1 MEDFIYSAKHKL
13 INKATIKDTLDQ
25 KWDTFR
31 VIDWSALGAKGVVP
45 SIHNGPGTAKVLSK
59 NLNKD
64 WKTTSLLN
72 SAYGPKA
79 FDPIGSPD
87 MPVVIYVRRPEGAT
101 DVSIVCE
108 TNMRQ
113 PSKNTKGRWHDAVR
127 AIKSVKLGEQQVPLV
142 ERFSDYNDR
151 HIYMR
156 LSDDTWTRLEKGDKT
171 KNGLET
177 LPTKL
182 EFLVIS
188 KQVSQSTS

>member
-87 MPVVIYVRRPEGAT
+87 MPGKVI
-101 DVSIVCE
+101 
-108 TNMRQ
+108 
-113 PSKNTKGRWHDAVR
+113 
-127 AIKSVKLGEQQVPLV
+127 AIRYGSPPV
-142 ERFSDYNDR
+142 
-151 HIYMR
+151 M
-156 LSDDTWTRLEKGDKT
+156 LSGWWR
-171 KNGLET
+171 
-177 LPTKL
+177 
-182 EFLVIS
+182 
-188 KQVSQSTS
+188 